1 MQKNLFSFCSFML
14 KLCCVLALL
23 YAGPAHSQLPPAFI
37 TKKLSGD
44 NINEATA
51 LAHAPDGRIFIAE
64 RSGSVKVFQNG
75 TVTTVHSVATT
86 TANEQ
91 GLLGI
96 TLHPQF
102 ATNGWFYIFY
112 TNQASTIHYLDRVTV
127 NAANQV
133 TATTRIMEFDP
144 IINGF
149 HNGGAILFKGQY
161 LYVAIGESN
170 SAAEATKLD
179 TYRGKILRL
188 LDDGQPAPGN
198 PYYNV
203 ANASRQ
209 RRSIWAIGMRNP
221 WKMAL
226 DPTSGKIYVVNVGGN
241 YEEID
246 DVTAP
251 DAAKNY
257 NYGWDGRG
265 QSGPEQP
272 DSTIKA
278 AFAYPHDGWGCAITS
293 GVFFNPTNTRYPAQ
307 YKNRFYFSD
316 WCADWFKSISPDNPS
331 AGATDFATK
340 GFNHV
345 LGTSVGLD
353 GNIYYV
359 YYDSKGSLWRL
370 EYDTTQI
377 PVIVNHPV
385 SQSIVSG
392 DPVRFSVS
400 SSGALPLTYQWQK
413 NGVNI
418 AGATADTFAIAA
430 VAAGDSANYRC
441 IVSNSAGKD
450 TSNNARLTVLPFN
463 ARPVPKISSPLSSFT
478 WSVGD
483 TVRFAGT
490 ATDLEDG
497 TIPASKYQ
505 WEVRFYHEDGPG
517 KQHYHPGPAVP
528 NGVTGGTFIADNG
541 GETSPNVW
549 LRIMLTV
556 SDSQGRTGIDSLDII
571 PNKVKVTAAAN
582 IPGLQLILGA
592 QATAPFTK
600 TLVVNSPMTLEAVTP
615 QVLNDKYYVFANW
628 SNGGTASQTIR
639 VPRTDATFTANYAI
653 GASLQ
658 NPYLATPVAI
668 PGKIEIENFDLGG
681 EGIAYHDNSTGNAG
695 NQYRTSEDVDL
706 ENCSEGGYNIG
717 YVAAGEWLEYTIDVT
732 TAAQYTLSVRVA
744 NPGAVKS
751 MHVELDGQNIS
762 GNISVPATG
771 GFQAWQTVSVTT
783 PLLTTGVK
791 VLRVSLDAT
800 DFNVNYLTFELAGA
814 VKGPVIN
821 LTSPA
826 NNTAFTVGDNIQIN
840 AAVSDSTG
848 TVTNVEFFQGTT
860 KIGEDADAPYAF
872 TWTNVAAGTYSI
884 TAKATDNNGLTA
896 VSTPVSVTVSNGG
909 SSNLALNK
917 NVEASGY
924 ENEGAYPASGAVD
937 GNTGTRWSSA
947 FEDPSWIYVDLGAR
961 YNISEVKITWENA
974 KGKDYLVQVAD
985 VLGAWDTVK
994 TITNNDNLV
1003 NDHTGLTATGRYVR
1017 IYGTARTTGY
1027 GYSIIELEVYGSSAA
1042 NAMIAYNANIP
1053 AGSQKNFK
1061 IYPNPVYNYLNIS
1074 GMANDELFTI
1084 VNVASGQTIFLRSDN
1099 GKVDVS
1105 GLIPGTYIIQ
1115 FKDGEKKINRKFIK
1129 L

>member
-1 MQKNLFSFCSFML
+1 MKKNLLTILML
-14 KLCCVLALL
+14 IIL
-23 YAGPAHSQLPPAFI
+23 YACPAYSQLPSAFVL
-37 TKKLSGD
+37 KQLSGKD
-44 NINEATA
+44 INEATA

-64 RSGSVKVFQNG
+64 RGGNVKVYQNG
-75 TVTTVHSVATT
+75 TVSTVHAVSTT

-102 ATNGWFYIFY
+102 ATNGQFYIFY
-112 TNQASTIHYLDRVTV
+112 TNAASTVHYLDRVTI

-149 HNGGAILFKGQY
+149 HNGGAILFKDNY

-170 SAAEATKLD
+170 SPAEATKLD

-188 LDDGQPAPGN
+188 TDAGQPAPGN
-198 PYYNV
+198 PYYNTPG
-203 ANASRQ
+203 ASRQ
-209 RRSIWAIGMRNP
+209 QRSIWAIGMRNP

-226 DPTSGKIYVVNVGGN
+226 DPVSGKIYVVNVGGN

-251 DAAKNY
+251 DSTKHY
-257 NYGWDGRG
+257 NYGWDGKG

-272 DSTIKA
+272 DSTIA
-278 AFAYPHDGWGCAITS
+278 PVFAYPHDGWGCAITS
-293 GVFFNPTNTRYPAQ
+293 GVFFNPTNTKYPAE

-316 WCADWFKSISPDNPS
+316 WCADWFKSIDPGNPG
-331 AGATDFATK
+331 AGATTFSTT
-340 GFNHV
+340 GFRSV

-353 GNIYYV
+353 GNIYFV
-359 YYDSKGSLWRL
+359 YYGTGGSLYRL
-370 EYDTTQI
+370 EYDTTQL
-377 PVIVNHPV
+377 PVIVNQPQ

-392 DPVRFSVS
+392 DPVAFSVT

-418 AGATADTFAIAA
+418 AGATADTFVIAA
-430 VAAGDSANYRC
+430 VAAADAANYRC

-450 TSNNARLTVLPFN
+450 TSDNATLTVLPFN
-463 ARPVPKISSPLSSFT
+463 ARPVPHISAPLSTRT
-478 WSVGD
+478 WNVGD
-483 TVRFAGT
+483 TIHFAGT
-490 ATDLEDG
+490 ATDAEDG
-497 TIPASKYQ
+497 TIPAAKYQ
-505 WEVRFYHEDGPG
+505 WEVRFYHQDGPNN
-517 KQHYHPGPAVP
+517 QHYHPGPAVP
-528 NGVTGGTFIADNG
+528 NGVTAGTFIADNG

-556 SDSQGRTGIDSLDII
+556 SDSQGRTGVDSLDII
-571 PNKVKVTAAAN
+571 PNKVNITAASS

-592 QATAPFTK
+592 QNTAPFTK
-600 TLVVNSPMTLEAVTP
+600 TLVVNTPISLEAVTP
-615 QVLNDKYYVFANW
+615 QVLNGKFYEFASW
-628 SNGGTASQTIR
+628 SNGGAASQVIR
-639 VPRTDATFTANYAI
+639 VPAKDSTFTATYTP
-653 GASLQ
+653 GANLQ
-658 NPYLATPVAI
+658 NPYFATPTPI

-695 NQYRTSEDVDL
+695 NQYRTTEDVDL
-706 ENCSEGGYNIG
+706 ENCAEGGFNIG

-744 NPGAVKS
+744 NPGAAKT

-762 GNISVPATG
+762 GNITVPATG

-783 PLLTTGVK
+783 PVLSKGVK

-800 DFNVNYLTFELAGA
+800 DFNVNYLTFALAGSIE
-814 VKGPVIN
+814 GPVVS

-826 NNTAFTVGDNIQIN
+826 NNTTFSAGDNIEID
-840 AAVSDSTG
+840 AAVSDATG
-848 TVTNVEFFQGTT
+848 AVTNVEFYQGAT
-860 KIGEDADAPYAF
+860 KIGEDADAPYTF
-872 TWTNVAAGTYSI
+872 TWTNAPAGTYSL
-884 TAKATDNNGLTA
+884 TAKATDNQGLSAT
-896 VSTPVSVTVSNGG
+896 SIPVSITVSNGS

-917 NVEASGY
+917 NVTVSGN
-924 ENEGAYPASGAVD
+924 ENGVTMPGSAAVD
-937 GNTGTRWSSA
+937 GDISTRWSSA

-985 VLGAWDTVK
+985 TVGNWHNLK
-994 TITNNDNLV
+994 TITGNNDLI
-1003 NDHTGLTATGRYVR
+1003 NDHTGLTGAGRYVQ

-1027 GYSIIELEVYGSSAA
+1027 GYSIFELEVYGNSAARTFNYTLPTAA
-1042 NAMIAYNANIP
+1042 NA
-1053 AGSQKNFK
+1053 SQKAFR
-1061 IYPNPVYNYLNIS
+1061 IYPNPVYNYLTIS
-1074 GMANDELFTI
+1074 GISGDGLFNI
-1084 VNVASGQTIFLRSDN
+1084 VNVASGQNSYLRSED
-1099 GKVDVS
+1099 GKIDVS
-1105 GLIPGTYIIQ
+1105 RLTPGTYIIQ

>member
-1 MQKNLFSFCSFML
+1 MKKNLLTILML
-14 KLCCVLALL
+14 IIL
-23 YAGPAHSQLPPAFI
+23 YACPAYSQLPSAFVL
-37 TKKLSGD
+37 KQLSGK

-64 RSGSVKVFQNG
+64 RGGNVKVYQNG
-75 TVTTVHSVATT
+75 TVTTVHSVSTT

-102 ATNGWFYIFY
+102 ATNGQFYIFY
-112 TNQASTIHYLDRVTV
+112 TNAASTVHYLDRVTI

-149 HNGGAILFKGQY
+149 HNGGAILFKDNY

-170 SAAEATKLD
+170 SPAEATKLD

-188 LDDGQPAPGN
+188 TDAGQPAPGN
-198 PYYNV
+198 PYYNTPG
-203 ANASRQ
+203 ASRQ
-209 RRSIWAIGMRNP
+209 QRSIWAIGMRNP

-226 DPTSGKIYVVNVGGN
+226 DPVSGKIYVVNVGGN

-251 DAAKNY
+251 DSAKHY
-257 NYGWDGRG
+257 NYGWDGKG

-272 DSTIKA
+272 DSTIA
-278 AFAYPHDGWGCAITS
+278 PVFAYPHDGWGCAITS
-293 GVFFNPTNTRYPAQ
+293 GVFFNPTNTKYPAE

-316 WCADWFKSISPDNPS
+316 WCADWFKSIDPGNPG
-331 AGATDFATK
+331 AGATTFSTT
-340 GFNHV
+340 GFRSV

-353 GNIYYV
+353 GNIYFV
-359 YYDSKGSLWRL
+359 YYGTGGSLYRL
-370 EYDTTQI
+370 EYDTTQL
-377 PVIVNHPV
+377 PVIVNQPQ

-392 DPVRFSVS
+392 DPVAFSVT

-418 AGATADTFAIAA
+418 AGATADTFLIAA
-430 VAAGDSANYRC
+430 VAAADAANYRC

-450 TSNNARLTVLPFN
+450 TSDNAKLTVLPFN
-463 ARPVPKISSPLSSFT
+463 ARPVPHISAPLSTRT
-478 WSVGD
+478 WNVGD
-483 TVRFAGT
+483 TIHFAGT
-490 ATDLEDG
+490 ATDAEDG
-497 TIPASKYQ
+497 TIPAAKYQ
-505 WEVRFYHEDGPG
+505 WEVRFYHQDGPNN
-517 KQHYHPGPAVP
+517 QHYHPGPAVP
-528 NGVTGGTFIADNG
+528 NGVTAGTFIADNG

-556 SDSQGRTGIDSLDII
+556 TDSQGRTGVDSLDII
-571 PNKVKVTAAAN
+571 PNKVNITAASS

-592 QATAPFTK
+592 QNTAPFTK
-600 TLVVNSPMTLEAVTP
+600 TLVVNTPISLEAVTP
-615 QVLNDKYYVFANW
+615 QVLNGKFYEFASW
-628 SNGGTASQTIR
+628 SNGGAASQVIR
-639 VPRTDATFTANYAI
+639 VPAKDSTFTATYTP
-653 GASLQ
+653 GANLQ
-658 NPYLATPVAI
+658 NPYFATPTPI

-695 NQYRTSEDVDL
+695 NQYRTTEDVDL
-706 ENCSEGGYNIG
+706 ENCAEGGFNIG

-744 NPGAVKS
+744 NPGAAKT

-762 GNISVPATG
+762 GNITVPATG

-783 PLLTTGVK
+783 PVLSKGVK

-800 DFNVNYLTFELAGA
+800 DFNVNYLTFALAGSIE
-814 VKGPVIN
+814 GPVVS

-826 NNTAFTVGDNIQIN
+826 NNTTFSAGENIEID
-840 AAVSDSTG
+840 AAVSDATG
-848 TVTNVEFFQGTT
+848 AVTNVEFYQGAT
-860 KIGEDADAPYAF
+860 KIGEDADAPYTF
-872 TWTNVAAGTYSI
+872 TWTNAPAGTYSL
-884 TAKATDNNGLTA
+884 TAKATDNQGLSAT
-896 VSTPVSVTVSNGG
+896 SIPVSITVSNGS

-917 NVEASGY
+917 NVTVSGN
-924 ENEGAYPASGAVD
+924 ENGVTMPGSAAVD
-937 GNTGTRWSSA
+937 GDINTRWSSA
-947 FEDPSWIYVDLGAR
+947 FEDPSYIYVDLGAR

-985 VLGAWDTVK
+985 TVGNWHNLK
-994 TITNNDNLV
+994 TVTGNNDLI
-1003 NDHTGLTATGRYVR
+1003 NDHTGLTGAGRYVQV
-1017 IYGTARTTGY
+1017 YGTARTTGY
-1027 GYSIIELEVYGSSAA
+1027 GYSIFELEVYGNSAA
-1042 NAMIAYNANIP
+1042 RIANYTLPTTANA
-1053 AGSQKNFK
+1053 SQKAFR
-1061 IYPNPVYNYLNIS
+1061 IYPNPVYNYLTIS
-1074 GMANDELFTI
+1074 GISGDGLFNI
-1084 VNVASGQTIFLRSDN
+1084 VNVASGQNSYLRSED
-1099 GKVDVS
+1099 GKIDVS
-1105 GLIPGTYIIQ
+1105 RLTPGTYIIQ